1 MCAGWGS
8 QACTESPG
16 SCHFALPSH
25 ICSVLAEFLI
35 LKKPSV
41 APGQLLAG
49 KGAGE
54 SAFSAHELVQRLIPI
69 WLVLSWGGFCHFIC
83 NCFAVKHL
91 EGFTPR
97 LFVTKDTVLITAV
110 NELLCISVNGKENLS
125 PQDKK
130 GVEVSDDPLRR
141 LRQSTKLK
149 SSSCISFLGGNWN
162 Y

>member
-1 MCAGWGS
+1 M
-8 QACTESPG
+8 
-16 SCHFALPSH
+16 
-25 ICSVLAEFLI
+25 
-35 LKKPSV
+35 
-41 APGQLLAG
+41 
-49 KGAGE
+49 
-54 SAFSAHELVQRLIPI
+54 
-69 WLVLSWGGFCHFIC
+69 
-83 NCFAVKHL
+83 KHL